1 MTENKCK
8 QKKHVWFKCE
18 VREEYDKLKKEGY
31 VVETFPEF
39 VRAAYYDKLNKIK
52 LAIKQVILMK
62 HEMNCNCETC
72 KETRAV
78 RNYFMGDAYE

>member
-52 LAIKQVILMK
+52 LAIK
-62 HEMNCNCETC
+62 
-72 KETRAV
+72 
-78 RNYFMGDAYE
+78 